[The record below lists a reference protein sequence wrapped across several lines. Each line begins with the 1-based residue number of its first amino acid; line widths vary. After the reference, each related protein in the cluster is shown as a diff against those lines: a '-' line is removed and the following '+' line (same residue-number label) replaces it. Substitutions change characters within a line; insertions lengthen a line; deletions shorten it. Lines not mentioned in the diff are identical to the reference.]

1 MRKLFSLFVALLA
14 TTALWAYDFQS
25 GDLYYNI
32 TSDTIPYTAEVTYQ
46 YKSYINYSGLTEI
59 TIPLSVTYNNIT
71 YNVTSIGNYAFYL
84 CNKLTSIIIPKSVTK
99 IGTEAFC
106 YSSITSITIPNSV
119 TNIGTGAFYCCSS
132 ITSITIPES
141 VTSIGANAFAE
152 TGFYND
158 ESNWEDGVLYIDN
171 CLIEADNRSISGE
184 YTIKDSTRLLANNAF
199 YDCSKLT
206 SITIPNT
213 VTNIGY
219 GVFYRCNVLTS
230 VTIPNGV
237 TNIGS
242 EAFYSC
248 SSITSITIPES
259 VTSIGQDAFEYCSSL
274 TSIVWNARY
283 CNDFSTNDILS
294 PANGPFDGCPI
305 RSFTIGE
312 DVEILPAALCHGMK
326 DIQSITIPKNVR
338 KIGDYTFQGC
348 SSLTSI
354 TIPNSVTNIGQSA
367 FKGCSSLASIVMSNR
382 LKSIEHSAFMGCS
395 SLTSISIPDSV
406 TSIGYGAFYGCSS
419 LTSITIPKNIT
430 SIGDPDADPNAEPK
444 AFYNCSSLA
453 TVIWNATNYE
463 DITRDSNRP
472 FYGCKHISSVTFG
485 DGVKYIPAYLCNRM
499 ENLKTV
505 IIPNSVTDIK
515 KEAFYYCPSLT
526 SITIPNSVTNIES
539 KAFYDCVSLRSL
551 TIGSKISSIR
561 YDAFDRCSSISNI
574 TITADSMEEYLN
586 GCTNAKLQGLFSG
599 LKSAKRHLLIN
610 HEIITDVVIPESI
623 DTIQSSA
630 FYNCSDIRSLTLHD
644 DITDI
649 FGNPFLGCDSIQS
662 ITIITSSIEKYCQNA
677 LNYKLYNGGLPHS
690 KRKIIINGQEVT
702 SLVIP
707 ESVNVIDRHS
717 FYNCTALTSLALPK
731 SIEWIKG
738 SAFYGCENLEAIYQT
753 SSTPPSVSSDAFSS
767 LPVCYVPYGSLT
779 AYEKSNW
786 AAQVR
791 KFVEEPINGYKIFYT
806 SSNGKI
812 VSPSITNAF
821 NTTIFSNVY
830 ENGQGIITF
839 DGPVHTIKTGAFLN
853 CSTLTS
859 ITIPFSIEHIEDRA
873 FANCSA
879 LGVVDVKCTTPPA
892 LGEDVFTSAPTCYIP
907 CGTNYLY
914 ETSAWNKQVG
924 EFVVEDCEGKQIF
937 YTTANGNII
946 TPPTAD
952 LGANLIGNVYENGQG
967 IMTFDGPVTKM
978 AGFSDCATLTSITIP
993 ESVTSVGGACFKN
1006 CPKLTSIIWNAKRVV
1021 QIKWGGGTWLGA
1033 SLPAYD
1039 MFEGVRS
1046 QITSFVFGESV
1057 EYIPDYLCYCMEKL
1071 TSVVVPNNVTA
1082 IGGGVFK
1089 GCTSLTYAKLSDQ
1102 ITDMPCLQTGDPFGG
1117 GYAYHGT
1124 FTNCSALT
1132 EVILPQN
1139 LLSVGAYA
1147 FKGCSSL
1154 PTVVLPESVLA
1165 IGTGAFHICTSLSS
1179 ITIPKNVT
1187 SIGSDAFRECSSL
1200 TAITIPNSVTNIG
1213 QNAFYNCTSLSSVVW
1228 NARYCNDFLTTSGSY
1243 TQPSGPFYGC
1253 PITSFTIGE
1262 DVDILPAALCHGM
1275 SDIQSITIPNSLRKI
1290 GDYTFSKCSSLN
1302 SITIPNSVTNIG
1314 QAAFDECSS
1323 LTTITIPE
1331 KVSKIGWG
1339 AFSNCASLKSVIW
1352 NAINTGDILTSSSYA
1367 TTPFSSSPI
1376 ETLVIGDKV
1385 TYVPQKLCYDCSTLT
1400 SVTIGKSVKEIGTDA
1415 FLNCTS
1421 LAQTNFEGSISNWCK
1436 MTFGNMHS
1444 NPNYYSKSLHINGK
1458 EVKDIVIPNT
1468 VSSISNYAFYNCE
1481 NISSVK
1487 IPESVKSIGS
1497 DAFGGCKKLFDIY
1510 SYPTTP
1516 PKAEESSFANY
1527 NVNLYVP
1534 CDNLRDYQMD
1544 MVFGSFKYIQCLED
1558 TTPSEP
1564 TDSTIY
1570 HPTEYVT
1577 ICEGEVYIWR
1587 SNTCYQSGIYT
1598 HTETIEDGEYIYHH
1612 VYTLELTILPLET
1625 IEYAI
1630 EAEGEYVWHDIVY
1643 TESGLYTYEYECT
1656 TEKLH
1661 LVIIPSKENQSA
1673 VVIEPSTNSATITW
1687 QKEDDA
1693 VNYIIVI
1700 QQDNEMV
1707 CTLIFDAHGN
1717 LLLEQHATS
1726 TEGSKNEIQ
1735 YAEKRGDSFQ
1745 YTIMGLTPTTN
1756 YSYTL
1761 TTTNAAYQ
1769 TLNTYSGEFITE
1781 SLTGIEDIYSPS
1793 DRTDT
1798 QKFLQSGQLLI
1809 LRDGKI
1815 YNVMGQEM

>member
-1 MRKLFSLFVALLA
+1 MRKLLSTLFSTLQGGIRGGLLLLLLIA
-14 TTALWAYDFQS
+14 TTSLWAYDYDFEHNEIR
-25 GDLYYNI
+25 YKI
-32 TSDTIPYTAEVTYQ
+32 TSDEVPYAVEIVG
-46 YKSYINYSGLTEI
+46 SYTNYATHI
-59 TIPLSVTYNNIT
+59 TIPATVQYNGIT
-71 YNVTSIGNYAFYL
+71 Y
-84 CNKLTSIIIPKSVTK
+84 
-99 IGTEAFC
+99 
-106 YSSITSITIPNSV
+106 
-119 TNIGTGAFYCCSS
+119 
-132 ITSITIPES
+132 S
-141 VTSIGANAFAE
+141 VTSIG
-152 TGFYND
+152 D
-158 ESNWEDGVLYIDN
+158 
-171 CLIEADNRSISGE
+171 
-184 YTIKDSTRLLANNAF
+184 NAF
-199 YDCSKLT
+199 YNCYCLTNINIPNSVINIGNSAFASCSSLT
-206 SITIPNT
+206 SITIPN
-213 VTNIGY
+213 
-219 GVFYRCNVLTS
+219 
-230 VTIPNGV
+230 
-237 TNIGS
+237 
-242 EAFYSC
+242 
-248 SSITSITIPES
+248 S

-274 TSIVWNARY
+274 TSVAWNARY

-382 LKSIEHSAFMGCS
+382 LKSIEHSAFKGCS

-430 SIGDPDADPNAEPK
+430 SIGDPDADPNAEPE

-515 KEAFYYCPSLT
+515 KEAFSYCPSLT

-539 KAFYDCVSLRSL
+539 EAFNDCVSLRSF

-561 YDAFDRCSSISNI
+561 HDAFDRCSSISNI

-610 HEIITDVVIPESI
+610 HEIITDVVIPESV

-649 FGNPFLGCDSIQS
+649 SGKPFLGCDSIQS

-707 ESVNVIDRHS
+707 ESVNGIDNHS

-731 SIEWIKG
+731 SIEWIRG

-812 VSPSITNAF
+812 VSSSTTNAF

-839 DGPVHTIKTGAFLN
+839 DGPVHTIKTVAFLN

-1102 ITDMPCLQTGDPFGG
+1102 ITDMPCLRTGDPFGG

-1139 LLSVGAYA
+1139 LLSVGENA
-1147 FKGCSSL
+1147 FRGCSSL
-1154 PTVVLPESVLA
+1154 PTVVIPESVLA
-1165 IGTGAFHICTSLSS
+1165 IGDCAFYICTSLSS

-1213 QNAFYNCTSLSSVVW
+1213 QAAFYDCSSLSSVVW

-1243 TQPSGPFYGC
+1243 TRPSGRFYGC
-1253 PITSFTIGE
+1253 PIRSFTIGE
-1262 DVDILPAALCHGM
+1262 DVEILPAALCEGM
-1275 SDIQSITIPNSLRKI
+1275 KDLQSITIPNSVRKI
-1290 GDYTFSKCSSLN
+1290 GDYAFSKCSSLN

-1339 AFSNCASLKSVIW
+1339 AFSNCASLKSVNW

-1444 NPNYYSKSLHINGK
+1444 NPNYYSKSLHINGE

-1577 ICEGEVYIWR
+1577 ICEGDVYIWR

-1598 HTETIEDGEYIYHH
+1598 HTETVEDGEYIYHH

-1700 QQDNEMV
+1700 QKDNEMV

-1815 YNVMGQEM
+1815 YNVMGQEL